1 MSLLRDDCKV
11 NCVFCFLKADQN
23 ADFVVMMKKMTLAKS
38 LKNTWL
44 VLFAE
49 ITVSDKECLILMK
62 IRTSFIML
70 ISRLF

>member
-1 MSLLRDDCKV
+1 MTVKLSMFSFGR
-11 NCVFCFLKADQN
+11 ADQI
-23 ADFVVMMKKMTLAKS
+23 ADFVVTMKKMTLAKS

-49 ITVSDKECLILMK
+49 ITVSDKECLILK
-62 IRTSFIML
+62 KVRTSFML